1 MLHRQADTNSGD
13 RGYFKLLQTIYSDG
27 RRWRHS
33 FRNRLQPVAGNHN
46 RRVRHIHLYREGNL
60 TDGIGPG
67 KILTVFREGGKSRYR
82 RKEKQYQSGS
92 SKQTRRKVPV
102 HKFISSLSFVL
113 HVIRENSLRR

>member
-1 MLHRQADTNSGD
+1 VKKTVLGERERGIAVLHRQADTNSGD
-13 RGYFKLLQTIYSDG
+13 RGYFKLLQTIYSNG

-67 KILTVFREGGKSRYR
+67 KILTVFREGGKSP
-82 RKEKQYQSGS
+82 
-92 SKQTRRKVPV
+92 VPPQGEA
-102 HKFISSLSFVL
+102 ISERL
-113 HVIRENSLRR
+113 